1 MAIAQ
6 SATLDAGADENS
18 PDMDD
23 LDAGERRAAR
33 ARRESM
39 IVVPQTDDEGVCIG
53 IYDVYSE
60 SGEHYMVVLDQP
72 ECCDCPDTEYN
83 HARNCKHRRRVA
95 LEINEEGCPAP
106 GQEIGEY
113 ADMLDS
119 HREALRDDLETLTGM
134 LDPLAA

>member
-1 MAIAQ
+1 MAISQ
-6 SATLDAGADENS
+6 TATLDAGTDENS

-23 LDAGERRAAR
+23 LDADKRRGVR

-53 IYDVYSE
+53 IYDVHSE

-83 HARNCKHRRRVA
+83 GAENCKHRRRVA
-95 LEINEEGCPAP
+95 LEITENGCPAP
-106 GQEIGEY
+106 GQEIGDY
-113 ADMLDS
+113 ADTLDS
-119 HREALRDDLETLTGM
+119 RREGLQEEIETLAGM